1 MANITF
7 NERIRFD
14 SSGNIGIGTSPTRGI
29 KLLDFTVFEDGDGY
43 QVQAGN
49 NTSVT
54 VSTYA
59 EVEELFRV
67 RFAEWKLEQD

>member
-1 MANITF
+1 MNRVTF
-7 NERIRFD
+7 NEMMRIGA
-14 SSGNIGIGTSPTRGI
+14 SGNIGIGAGSSRGI

-59 EVEELFRV
+59 EVEELFRI

>member
-1 MANITF
+1 MMANPK
-7 NERIRFD
+7 EVMRID
-14 SSGNIGIGTSPTRGI
+14 ASGNIGIGTSHTRGI